1 MTIKINYIGHSAF
14 FIKSK
19 NSGVLIDP
27 FLTGNPKAV
36 CNFKKEDITHIFVTH
51 GHGDHLGDAIPISKA
66 TKAPVCA
73 IFELA
78 NYCLQKG
85 AVASGVNIGGKLEFP
100 FGSARFLPAFH
111 SSSTPDGVYAGM
123 PAAVLLDVDGVKV
136 YHAGDTC
143 LNSEMK
149 TVGEVY
155 KPDIALLPVGSC
167 YTMDVDDA
175 VIAAKWLGVKRVIP
189 MHYNTFDAISVDV
202 AKMKQ
207 AFESQGVGCIVL
219 NFGESVEI

>member
-19 NSGVLIDP
+19 NSGILIDP

-167 YTMDVDDA
+167 YTMDAEDA
-175 VIAAKWLGVKRVIP
+175 VIAAKWLGVKKVIP
-189 MHYNTFDAISVDV
+189 MHYNTFDAINVDV

-219 NFGESVEI
+219 NSGESVEL